1 MGEAGGTVGSGGRAW
16 RGDDGDES
24 DDGTIA
30 LSSLSSIG
38 RSTEADK
45 VPLLQVA
52 ISPANTRS
60 DNVSPN
66 TPPKSEPVTWL
77 SLPHKPQLLILA
89 FCRLSEPLSNT
100 CLLSYLYFLIRSL
113 QPPTSTDAQISRQA
127 GLLVSLFAIAQ
138 FLTSML
144 WGRLADTWGRKP
156 VIVVGLCLS
165 IMSNL
170 GFGFGRSIG
179 AVMAWRLVAGVG
191 NGNIGVM
198 RTMTAEI
205 VREKKYQSRAFL
217 LLPLVFNSGVIAGLA
232 FGGWLADP
240 VTNLPAVF
248 GPEGCL
254 NLAHDPEGVAWMRKF
269 PFALPTMFNAWVL
282 GMSLLLA
289 VCGLKETLPGKA
301 EQRDYGIV
309 VGRTVLRLVKRAWV
323 RGGVAKG
330 YIMVGADGDDDEG
343 DISEKGLYHDRS
355 PGPPPAKR
363 APPPPFWSIWNRDI
377 LYTLL
382 SFALLP
388 LHNSAFMQIFPV
400 FLSTPRAPDNHPAFI
415 FFNGGLGL
423 PSSTVGTWLAV
434 FGASG
439 IFLQLLI
446 YPRMQARI
454 GTLWSY
460 RIALAIFPAVYI
472 FAPYLSLFPDHG
484 IFRWFAISLVLFLHV
499 MSRTFA
505 IPSSVILLTNIAPSP
520 STLGTI
526 HGAGNMLASL
536 SRAIGPAAGGW
547 VFGWG
552 MDKGVVGV
560 VWWTYLA
567 MIAGLAAVWSWQLKE
582 GKGAFGS
589 GEENGRGGVSRTES
603 REMVSVEESNEKGG
617 GAVVDGE
624 ELEKMRELRR
634 PRKNS

>member
-1 MGEAGGTVGSGGRAW
+1 MGEAASSGVRTW
-16 RGDDGDES
+16 REGDGYGS
-24 DDGTIA
+24 DDETIA
-30 LSSLSSIG
+30 LSSSSSSIG
-38 RSTEADK
+38 RSTETDK
-45 VPLLQVA
+45 VPLLHVA
-52 ISPANTRS
+52 NSTDTPS

-66 TPPKSEPVTWL
+66 NPAKSEPVTWL

-89 FCRLSEPLSNT
+89 LCRLSEPLSNT
-100 CLLSYLYFLIRSL
+100 CLLSYLYYLIRSL
-113 QPPTSTDAQISRQA
+113 QPPTNTDAQISRQA

-156 VIVVGLCLS
+156 VIVVGLILS

-179 AVMAWRLVAGVG
+179 AVMAWRVVAGVG

-248 GPEGCL
+248 GPEGSL
-254 NLAHDPEGVAWMRKF
+254 NFAHDPEGVAWMRKF
-269 PFALPTMFNAWVL
+269 PFALPTMFNACVL
-282 GMSLLLA
+282 GVSLLLA
-289 VCGLKETLPGKA
+289 VCGLRETLPGRA
-301 EQRDYGIV
+301 EQKDYGIM
-309 VGRTVLRLVKRAWV
+309 VGRAAVRLIKRAWA

-330 YIMVGADGDDDEG
+330 YMMVGADGDG
-343 DISEKGLYHDRS
+343 DGGDVSEKGLCHS
-355 PGPPPAKR
+355 KPSGPPLAKR
-363 APPPPFWSIWNRDI
+363 APPPPFRSIWTRDV

-388 LHNSAFMQIFPV
+388 LHNSAFMQIFPL
-400 FLSTPRAPDNHPAFI
+400 FLSTPCAPDNHPALI

-423 PSSTVGTWLAV
+423 PSSAVGNWLAV
-434 FGASG
+434 FGVSG

-460 RIALAIFPAVYI
+460 RIALVIFPAVYVI
-472 FAPYLSLFPDHG
+472 APYLSLLPAHG
-484 IFRWFAISLVLFLHV
+484 IFRWFSISLVLFLQV

-536 SRAIGPAAGGW
+536 SRAVGPAVGGW

-552 MDKGVVGV
+552 MDRGVVGV

-567 MIAGLAAVWSWQLKE
+567 LIAGLAAAWSWQLKE
-582 GKGAFGS
+582 GGGVFGS
-589 GEENGRGGVSRTES
+589 GEEKGRGGVPKPES
-603 REMVSVEESNEKGG
+603 REMASVEECKERG
-617 GAVVDGE
+617 GAVVIDGDE
-624 ELEKMRELRR
+624 EMEKMRERGR